1 MPGDAL
7 EPTVKAPANLPVEV
21 SIEHVGEVKRPT
33 GVTLKVHVLPTKF
46 EPEALTIVPMRP
58 DVGVRAKVNEP
69 VRVNGAVSVS
79 PAFVLIVTVYPPRG
93 AAEATRKPPLN
104 VPLEIEHEYETNRPD
119 GEAESVVHA
128 VPA

>member
-7 EPTVKAPANLPVEV
+7 EATVKPPVNLPVEV
-21 SIEHVGEVKRPT
+21 SIEHVCEVKRPT
-33 GVTLKVHVLPTKF
+33 GVTSRVHVLPTKF
-46 EPEALTIVPMRP
+46 EPEALTGVPTRP
-58 DVGVRAKVNEP
+58 DVGVTAKVNEP

-93 AAEATRKPPLN
+93 AAETTMKPPLN
-104 VPLEIEHEYETNRPD
+104 VPLKIEHEYETNRPD
-119 GEAESVVHA
+119 GEDERMVHA